1 VRRTFAMAF
10 SPCLEKSISNAQI
23 TASLNLLREPRIRP
37 AGSGA
42 RHRRGSKTP
51 STPLLSK
58 SVKGLSYNSLRYD
71 YLIAL
76 RGRPVD

>member
-1 VRRTFAMAF
+1 
-10 SPCLEKSISNAQI
+10 
-23 TASLNLLREPRIRP
+23 
-37 AGSGA
+37 
-42 RHRRGSKTP
+42 
-51 STPLLSK
+51 LLSK